1 MGAAT
6 WGDHSPRR
14 TWLVWGVGVLAYG
27 IAVFQRGSLGVAG
40 LAAQHRFG
48 ASASELSLFAVLQL
62 AVYAS
67 LQVPVGAV
75 LDRVG
80 SRVMIAGG
88 AALMGV
94 GQLVLAVATTVP
106 LAIGAR
112 VLVGAGDAMTF
123 VSVLRIVAVWF
134 PPRHVPLVTQLTGIL
149 GQLGQVAAAYP
160 LVALLGAAGWTNSFL
175 LAAGTGLLAAVL
187 VVVALADAPP
197 GTPPVPVKDA
207 AAMRV
212 DLRHAWRE
220 PGTRIGLWTHF
231 TAQFSGV
238 SFSLLWGYPFLVNG
252 EGRSPATAGA
262 LLTLL
267 VLAGIGVGP
276 VLGHLAGRW
285 PNRRSILVFAIVG
298 GSALAWT
305 AVLAWPGRAPLVLL
319 VVLVLVLSSNGPGSL
334 LGFDYARSFNPA
346 ARMGSASGI
355 VNVGGFVASL
365 TLILLVGVVLDSLT
379 PHGATARLHAFR
391 MAFLLQYVLWTVGL
405 VGVVRG
411 RRELRARLAAQGIL
425 VDPLP
430 AAVARRW
437 RDRAAS

>member
-1 MGAAT
+1 VGAAT

-437 RDRAAS
+437 RDGAPS

>member
-1 MGAAT
+1 MST
-6 WGDHSPRR
+6 PRR
-14 TWLVWGVGVLAYG
+14 AWLVWGLGVFAYG

-48 ASASELSLFAVLQL
+48 ASASQLSLFAVLQL

-80 SRVMIAGG
+80 SRLMIAGG
-88 AALMGV
+88 AVLMGV
-94 GQLVLAVATTVP
+94 GQLVLALATTVP

-134 PPRHVPLVTQLTGIL
+134 APRRVPLVTQLTGIL

-160 LVALLGAAGWTNSFL
+160 LVALLGAAGWTDSFL
-175 LAAGTGLLAAVL
+175 LAAGTGLLTAVL

-197 GTPPVPVKDA
+197 GAPPVPVKDA
-207 AAMRV
+207 AAMRI

-252 EGRSPATAGA
+252 EGRSPGTAGA

-267 VLAGIGVGP
+267 VLAGIGIGP
-276 VLGHLAGRW
+276 ALGHLAGLW

-346 ARMGSASGI
+346 GRMGSASGI

-379 PHGATARLHAFR
+379 PHGATAGLHAFR
-391 MAFLLQYVLWTVGL
+391 IAFLLQYVLWTVGL

-411 RRELRARLAAQGIL
+411 RRELRARLAAEGVHL
-425 VDPLP
+425 DPLP

-437 RDRAAS
+437 RDRAPS